1 MKKILKSKMLLG
13 FGCLLLAAVIA
24 FFILPGVYASKADT
38 TQAAKVAVDIP
49 AGTVIDESMIT
60 SSEVSAYGLPSSVV
74 LKEEDAVGK
83 VALEAM
89 YTGEFL
95 TDTRLITA
103 EEHQVLEAERSKGLE
118 SGYCLVAVQFPAA
131 SAGVA
136 SVLRSGH
143 IVDVH
148 ECIEDEEENV
158 TVQKVLSSMYVYD
171 VLNASLQSLGELDV
185 KLAEALEEDDTDYDF
200 EPALVVIR
208 CTEEQAQTLIRLE
221 RMESLHLTLQR
232 AGG

>member
-38 TQAAKVAVDIP
+38 TQAVKVAVDIS

-148 ECIEDEEENV
+148 ECIED
-158 TVQKVLSSMYVYD
+158 SSMYVYD

>member
-1 MKKILKSKMLLG
+1 MKRILKSKMLLG
-13 FGCLLLAAVIA
+13 VGCLLLAAVIA
-24 FFILPGVYASKADT
+24 FCVLPGVYDSKTDT
-38 TQAAKVAVDIP
+38 THAVKVAADIP
-49 AGTVIDESMIT
+49 AGTVIEDNMVI

-74 LKEEDAVGK
+74 LEKEDAVGK
-83 VALEAM
+83 VACETLYA
-89 YTGEFL
+89 GEYL
-95 TDTRLITA
+95 TDTHIIT
-103 EEHQVLEAERSKGLE
+103 EEEYQTLLDEENKGLG

-136 SVLRSGH
+136 SGLRSGH

-148 ECIEDEEENV
+148 ECIEDEEDNV

-171 VLNASLQSLGELDV
+171 VLNASLQSLSELDV

-200 EPALVVIR
+200 ETAIVVIR

-232 AGG
+232 TGG